1 VTFAA
6 IAIGTVAGWASVVT
20 IIIVGLIVWRGGGGF
35 AVQQLQLANEVMEKR
50 IRELELEL
58 KNAMSTIEMLRA
70 RTDVTEVVRPL
81 IDTEKALVQA
91 VLDHERQAANRSDKI
106 LGVLDLI
113 AAKLGPDS

>member
-1 VTFAA
+1 MTFAA

-58 KNAMSTIEMLRA
+58 KNAMATIEMLRA
-70 RTDVTEVVRPL
+70 RTDVAEVVRPL
-81 IDTEKALVQA
+81 IDAEKSLIDA
-91 VLDHERQAANRSDKI
+91 VLEHERQAATRFDRTVGI
-106 LGVLDLI
+106 LDLI
-113 AAKLGPDS
+113 AARLGPDS